1 MRGRRGKLG
10 AGKGDVQISA
20 RRDPAVRVDAS
31 RRCTEDSEGSPHVFS
46 HSLDIAPVL
55 FQPRSGKREERARC
69 AEEGGGQ
76 RQDEWV
82 GWLRVGGRGG
92 RSPRLRANV
101 QVCIKTQRVLRRLR
115 PPQLGYERE
124 VRKAGGLRGDWQD
137 PPPSPSGSI
146 LPSSPRQ
153 VR

>member
-1 MRGRRGKLG
+1 MRRG
-10 AGKGDVQISA
+10 
-20 RRDPAVRVDAS
+20 
-31 RRCTEDSEGSPHVFS
+31 
-46 HSLDIAPVL
+46 
-55 FQPRSGKREERARC
+55 
-69 AEEGGGQ
+69 GGGQ

-101 QVCIKTQRVLRRLR
+101 QVRIKVQRVLRLLR

-124 VRKAGGLRGDWQD
+124 VRKAGGLRGDWQY

-153 VR
+153 AR